1 MLNAHPFIDNTCLVH
16 RICSVILMPCI
27 LDVFDR
33 FSTSPKINIECN
45 YDASSSKHTLLILC
59 FANRQ

>member
-1 MLNAHPFIDNTCLVH
+1 MLNAHALIDNTCLVH
-16 RICSVILMPCI
+16 RMCSVILMPCI

-45 YDASSSKHTLLILC
+45 YDASS
-59 FANRQ
+59 